1 MRGSEGPGGV
11 VRHDGAVPLQAEVR
25 FEHVGDVPLVVDDED
40 ERCVVAPVCG
50 SVVHVASDPMRNP
63 SMVAGGGQES
73 LNSRRTGPAG
83 ACRRR
88 LAGPVARGAGR
99 AA

>member
-1 MRGSEGPGGV
+1 MRGREGPGGV

-25 FEHVGDVPLVVDDED
+25 VEHVGDVPLVVDDED
-40 ERCVVAPVCG
+40 ERRVVAPVCG

-73 LNSRRTGPAG
+73 LNSRRTSPAV
-83 ACRRR
+83 ARRR
-88 LAGPVARGAGR
+88 RVAGPVAR
-99 AA
+99 